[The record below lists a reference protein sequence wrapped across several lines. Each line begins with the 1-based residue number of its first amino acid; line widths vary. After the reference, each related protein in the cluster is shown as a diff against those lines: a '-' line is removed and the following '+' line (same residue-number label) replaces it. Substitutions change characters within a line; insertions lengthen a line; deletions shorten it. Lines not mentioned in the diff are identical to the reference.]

1 MGRFGSRIWIH
12 FLAAFPIVACA
23 EFMAKLLCVYCG
35 SSKHLDPRYYSAA
48 EEVGRSMVANGWGLV
63 YGGGNVG
70 MMGSVARAVKAAGGH
85 VVGVIPD
92 FMRERELAYH
102 EADELIT
109 VDSMRDRKRIM
120 EERASAFLALPGG
133 IGTLEEL
140 AEIMT
145 LRYINRMNKP
155 VVVFNQDGYYD
166 DLLRFFGRMTRERF
180 KSPGLQALFS
190 VAGRVEDVWPL
201 LDAPGSFEADAI
213 WQKVP

>member
-1 MGRFGSRIWIH
+1 
-12 FLAAFPIVACA
+12 
-23 EFMAKLLCVYCG
+23 MAKLLCVYCG
-35 SSKHLDPRYYSAA
+35 ASNHLESRYYSAA
-48 EEVGRSMVANGWGLV
+48 EAVGRSMVANGWGLV

-70 MMGSVARAVKAAGGH
+70 MMGSLARAVKAEGGH
-85 VVGVIPD
+85 VVGVIPE

-109 VDSMRDRKRIM
+109 VGSMRDRKRIM

-155 VVVFNQDGYYD
+155 VVVYNQDGYYD
-166 DLLRFFGRMTRERF
+166 DLLRFFERMTRERF

-190 VAGRVEDVWPL
+190 VAAQVGEVWPL
-201 LDAPGSFEADAI
+201 LEAPGPFEADAI
-213 WQKVP
+213 WRGGP